1 LIGWRLSSLSK
12 SNEFW
17 GLAAV
22 LSIGFALI
30 IMLLGNEAKSN
41 QFLGAASRLQTYVS
55 IASISCLSIEPH
67 KVVFDRKEYWNP
79 KLPEEIVDRLGI
91 KTVLL
96 NADYAA
102 CPWSFFATVV
112 PGTVPAVRYNDQAA
126 QYLVSIGICQR
137 NLDGSI
143 NPNKCLTKNI
153 YVFNSGLVL
162 YSRPDPIELFSLALD
177 GLASPQTNNWEM
189 FKNKESR

>member
-1 LIGWRLSSLSK
+1 
-12 SNEFW
+12 
-17 GLAAV
+17 
-22 LSIGFALI
+22 
-30 IMLLGNEAKSN
+30 MLLRNELN
-41 QFLGAASRLQTYVS
+41 PTPLLGAASRGQTYVGITS
-55 IASISCLSIEPH
+55 INCLSIEPH

-112 PGTVPAVRYNDQAA
+112 PETVSAVRYNDQAA

-137 NLDGSI
+137 NVDGSI
-143 NPNKCLTKNI
+143 NPGKCLTKNI
-153 YVFNSGLVL
+153 YVFNSSLVL
-162 YSRPDPIELFSLALD
+162 YSRPDPLELLSLALD
-177 GLASPQTNNWEM
+177 GLASLQTNEFEM
-189 FKNKESR
+189 FKSKGAH